1 MAYQQSELVNVLGL
15 ETVFIRGPDNYPI
28 SSQYVLY
35 ANGFGQGYWSN
46 AVLPENLSTLSTAL
60 GSTNIY
66 IAQLSTGQAAINQS
80 TLSTTDVLQSTVST
94 SYEYS
99 ISTANATFLKVDSWW
114 QSSIN
119 YTNSTVL
126 GISTVSTFYSEISS
140 VQSSVNASASS
151 LSTAIY
157 VVNLSTYNG
166 ITLETNNKINTAAQ
180 SNITNL
186 GNYSNFVSTNYATI
200 SSLST
205 AQGYNASTLV
215 STGNSLYSSIY
226 FLSTSLSSYVYETN
240 STTFSTF
247 SSIFSTLSLQ
257 STQIAKLQAFST
269 GSYST
274 NYFLASS
281 LIVSSQAIQDSNLA
295 IVLDNLQV
303 QITNNSSD
311 ISANNSTFL
320 NFQST
325 TISSISSLTNQVS
338 TISDSLSSLWFN
350 FELLSMSSILS
361 SIYTSFYN
369 LENYSYNLYSN
380 TSTSVSTSVGYIL
393 YSTNLINQSIAN
405 AFFNSNV
412 SSVYA
417 STVST
422 VVPSTMAY
430 VSSLISTLY
439 SSLYY
444 NLNSTLLDTVYSSL
458 TSTTY
463 GYLST
468 VVPSITSQV
477 NSSFV
482 TEQVLLLSNTSSN
495 VVMNFSTYR
504 NFYINVNNLTNG
516 TIYKISYLSNAI
528 SSLNYNRGVIT
539 IDISTVGNFYS
550 TNSSLLVLETN
561 HYGYPTTT
569 AERYIPYISN
579 ADYTMQ
585 YEYTILNQIIYTNL
599 LGVYPRLNVTSI
611 GYSTISTLLSVYI
624 NNVATSNFIWRNT
637 PIAVNWTTYG
647 FYPFSSFG
655 GPAFNP
661 QVQLTYNVNSTTVQ
675 TYGPYSFSQSTAVI
689 QLPVISSATSAFV
702 STSISAYIVG
712 KPTSAVSKSFV
723 TILPAFNTVLLSSL
737 SSGVRISGNKLAG
750 ITASGSNSLS
760 NYGVTVSTAT
770 TNNALACYSTF
781 VVANL
786 LNTSLVNANFV
797 GPSNVSVV
805 PAIALISSLTSV
817 NSSNAFSSI
826 IYSNCT
832 NDSASTIAPSTN
844 AAFQQVIGIVN
855 DGATRYSRI
864 LQLTSSPT
872 TTFAL

>member
-1 MAYQQSELVNVLGL
+1 
-15 ETVFIRGPDNYPI
+15 
-28 SSQYVLY
+28 
-35 ANGFGQGYWSN
+35 
-46 AVLPENLSTLSTAL
+46 
-60 GSTNIY
+60 
-66 IAQLSTGQAAINQS
+66 
-80 TLSTTDVLQSTVST
+80 
-94 SYEYS
+94 
-99 ISTANATFLKVDSWW
+99 
-114 QSSIN
+114 
-119 YTNSTVL
+119 
-126 GISTVSTFYSEISS
+126 
-140 VQSSVNASASS
+140 
-151 LSTAIY
+151 
-157 VVNLSTYNG
+157 
-166 ITLETNNKINTAAQ
+166 
-180 SNITNL
+180 
-186 GNYSNFVSTNYATI
+186 
-200 SSLST
+200 
-205 AQGYNASTLV
+205 
-215 STGNSLYSSIY
+215 
-226 FLSTSLSSYVYETN
+226 
-240 STTFSTF
+240 
-247 SSIFSTLSLQ
+247 
-257 STQIAKLQAFST
+257 
-269 GSYST
+269 
-274 NYFLASS
+274 
-281 LIVSSQAIQDSNLA
+281 
-295 IVLDNLQV
+295 
-303 QITNNSSD
+303 
-311 ISANNSTFL
+311 
-320 NFQST
+320 
-325 TISSISSLTNQVS
+325 
-338 TISDSLSSLWFN
+338 
-350 FELLSMSSILS
+350 
-361 SIYTSFYN
+361 
-369 LENYSYNLYSN
+369 
-380 TSTSVSTSVGYIL
+380 
-393 YSTNLINQSIAN
+393 
-405 AFFNSNV
+405 
-412 SSVYA
+412 
-417 STVST
+417 
-422 VVPSTMAY
+422 
-430 VSSLISTLY
+430 
-439 SSLYY
+439 
-444 NLNSTLLDTVYSSL
+444 
-458 TSTTY
+458 
-463 GYLST
+463 
-468 VVPSITSQV
+468 
-477 NSSFV
+477 
-482 TEQVLLLSNTSSN
+482 
-495 VVMNFSTYR
+495 MNFSTYR

-611 GYSTISTLLSVYI
+611 GYSTISSLLSVYI

-855 DGATRYSRI
+855 DGVTRYSRI